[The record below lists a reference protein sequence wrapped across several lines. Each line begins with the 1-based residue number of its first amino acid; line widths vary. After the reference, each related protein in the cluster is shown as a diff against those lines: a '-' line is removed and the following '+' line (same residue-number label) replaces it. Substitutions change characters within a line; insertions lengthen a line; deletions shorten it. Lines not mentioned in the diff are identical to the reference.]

1 MKTKDIQS
9 IINESLF
16 DEVKKTILRESSAFN
31 DGGEPMM
38 THNQFRDYSEPS
50 DEEFD
55 DYPYRD
61 DNDNINIER
70 DFINDIKSIGFYVET
85 FNGQEYFIRCKEDE
99 DFMIYFPNDE
109 TIEIYDT
116 KNNGQKQEFGYE
128 DAVDYVLKNK
138 DNLLT
143 FDESVRARN
152 REMDIDSQDRINN
165 RAEMGGLNE
174 EVNKGDDV
182 YHITCEGE
190 PIETFEN
197 KDEAMSHLD
206 IYKKKHPEKEF
217 IIEKIKYNSP
227 SDMLDKL
234 DEMGEKLE
242 VKENKPMGTNKV
254 KNLAH
259 AIMDAKDKGLKS
271 FKLNGETHD
280 VNESWKQLEE
290 EEFGDGR
297 DEIDM
302 DKDGKITGKDFKML
316 RNKKEGKCDECSQK
330 MEESED
336 LTSINEFKTH
346 DGNPVTSE
354 YNGKTITW
362 EDYEV
367 VERGVDGGG
376 YSHEIMLM
384 GSDEDGNEYTTSG
397 SMTSGKIDDWS
408 DNEIEM
414 VNSNKHYHMA
424 KQYNKKANTPWKKST
439 SSEYD
444 SYSTGEDGEEDMK
457 ENKGMCSE
465 CGSMMNE
472 DGSCNECGGGMYES
486 KKRTLRLTEREM
498 VDMISRMVSESNN
511 IINKSNDEK
520 LELFYVMDAK
530 DNVKNISK
538 KESDADKFLEKSL
551 KGKGK
556 IKSKTVFKKDY
567 DNEKVTASNIKNYTL
582 NESVPGID
590 VTKRAQKGSKKEN
603 DDYIKEVGTKL
614 KKSSSFDG
622 ADNPEFPKQNGKG
635 EKMAINATPEQDE
648 YTATHRGGTLADLD
662 YDQEPSENFKK
673 RLKMALEG
681 DPKMGNSQDA
691 ANVIKTDTGKNI
703 GKTSEKKKEIE
714 KKGKEVSW
722 GHSWASPEKVVV
734 VKESKTNMSS
744 VLNEEIERMKKMYGY
759 NEKTQ

>member
-1 MKTKDIQS
+1 MKSTDIQN

-16 DEVKKTILRESSAFN
+16 DEVKKTILREN
-31 DGGEPMM
+31 KEG
-38 THNQFRDYSEPS
+38 
-50 DEEFD
+50 DE
-55 DYPYRD
+55 
-61 DNDNINIER
+61 
-70 DFINDIKSIGFYVET
+70 
-85 FNGQEYFIRCKEDE
+85 
-99 DFMIYFPNDE
+99 
-109 TIEIYDT
+109 
-116 KNNGQKQEFGYE
+116 
-128 DAVDYVLKNK
+128 
-138 DNLLT
+138 
-143 FDESVRARN
+143 
-152 REMDIDSQDRINN
+152 
-165 RAEMGGLNE
+165 
-174 EVNKGDDV
+174 V

-197 KDEAMSHLD
+197 KDEAMSYLD

-217 IIEKIKYNSP
+217 IIEKKKYNSP
-227 SDMLDKL
+227 SDMIDKL

-242 VKENKPMGTNKV
+242 VKENKTMETNKV

-259 AIMDAKDKGLKS
+259 AIMDAKERGLKE
-271 FKLNGETHD
+271 FKINGETHNVD
-280 VNESWKQLEE
+280 ESWKQLEE

-297 DEIDM
+297 DKIDM
-302 DKDGKITGKDFKML
+302 DKDGKITGNDFKML
-316 RNKKEGKCDECSQK
+316 RNKKKGKCDECSQK
-330 MEESED
+330 IKESEE
-336 LTSINEFKTH
+336 LTSINELRTY

-376 YSHEIMLM
+376 YSHEITLM
-384 GSDEDGNEYTTSG
+384 GSDEDGNEYVTSG
-397 SMTSGKIDDWS
+397 SMTSGEIDDWS
-408 DNEIEM
+408 DDEIEM
-414 VNSNKHYHMA
+414 VNSVGVDDSNDE
-424 KQYNKKANTPWKKST
+424 N
-439 SSEYD
+439 D
-444 SYSTGEDGEEDMK
+444 SYSTGGEGDEMN

-465 CGSMMNE
+465 CGGMMNE
-472 DGSCNECGGGMYES
+472 GGMCNECGGKMYES
-486 KKRTLRLTEREM
+486 KKRTLKLTESEL
-498 VDMISRMVSESNN
+498 VNMISRMVLESS
-511 IINKSNDEK
+511 IKTNKSDDEK
-520 LELFYVMDAK
+520 LELFYVMDSK

-551 KGKGK
+551 KGEGK

-567 DNEKVTASNIKNYTL
+567 DNEKVTTSNIKNYTL
-582 NESVPGID
+582 NESVPGVE

-603 DDYIKEVGTKL
+603 DDYMKEVGTKL
-614 KKSSSFDG
+614 KKASSFDG

-714 KKGKEVSW
+714 KKGKKVSW
-722 GHSWASPEKVVV
+722 GHSWSSPEEVVI

-744 VLNEEIERMKKMYGY
+744 VLNEEIKRMKKMYGY

>member
-1 MKTKDIQS
+1 MKSKDIQS

-16 DEVKKTILRESSAFN
+16 DEVKKTILREN
-31 DGGEPMM
+31 
-38 THNQFRDYSEPS
+38 
-50 DEEFD
+50 
-55 DYPYRD
+55 
-61 DNDNINIER
+61 
-70 DFINDIKSIGFYVET
+70 
-85 FNGQEYFIRCKEDE
+85 
-99 DFMIYFPNDE
+99 
-109 TIEIYDT
+109 
-116 KNNGQKQEFGYE
+116 KNY
-128 DAVDYVLKNK
+128 
-138 DNLLT
+138 
-143 FDESVRARN
+143 
-152 REMDIDSQDRINN
+152 
-165 RAEMGGLNE
+165 NE
-174 EVNKGDDV
+174 V

-190 PIETFEN
+190 PVETFEN
-197 KDEAMSHLD
+197 KEMAMSHLD

-217 IIEKIKYNSP
+217 IIEKKKYNSP
-227 SDMLDKL
+227 SDMIDKL

-242 VKENKPMGTNKV
+242 LKENKPMGTKKEV

-259 AIMDAKDKGLKS
+259 AIMDAKERGLKE
-271 FKLNGETHD
+271 FKINGQTHNVD
-280 VNESWKQLEE
+280 ESWKQLEE

-330 MEESED
+330 MEENED
-336 LTSINEFKTH
+336 LTSINELKTY

-397 SMTSGKIDDWS
+397 SMTSGEIDDWN
-408 DNEIEM
+408 DNEIEI
-414 VNSNKHYHMA
+414 VNSVEGEED
-424 KQYNKKANTPWKKST
+424 
-439 SSEYD
+439 EYD
-444 SYSTGEDGEEDMK
+444 SYSTGEDGEMK

-472 DGSCNECGGGMYES
+472 YGSCNECGGGMYES
-486 KKRTLRLTEREM
+486 KKRTLRLTESEL
-498 VDMISRMVSESNN
+498 VSLISRMV
-511 IINKSNDEK
+511 
-520 LELFYVMDAK
+520 
-530 DNVKNISK
+530 
-538 KESDADKFLEKSL
+538 
-551 KGKGK
+551 
-556 IKSKTVFKKDY
+556 
-567 DNEKVTASNIKNYTL
+567 
-582 NESVPGID
+582 ESVPGVD

-603 DDYIKEVGTKL
+603 DDYMKEVGTKL
-614 KKSSSFDG
+614 KRASSFDG

-714 KKGKEVSW
+714 KKGKKVSW
-722 GHSWASPEKVVV
+722 GHSWSSPEEVVI

-744 VLNEEIERMKKMYGY
+744 VLNEEIKRMKKMYGY